1 MEGTGGGAGEL
12 GIFFTQ
18 ECRAKDR
25 KTSRHS
31 KSGVRKVSDRGEFGG
46 VAAIRRIVMAWE
58 KEQNIIDRGDL
69 QEIQLIDCAGV
80 V

>member
-31 KSGVRKVSDRGEFGG
+31 KSGVRKLSDRGEFGG
-46 VAAIRRIVMAWE
+46 IAAIGRIFTAWE
-58 KEQNIIDRGDL
+58 KEQNIIDRGDVS
-69 QEIQLIDCAGV
+69 EIQFIDCAGV
-80 V
+80 M